1 VRAQGHFTQK
11 ERPVP
16 RTITGIKPT
25 GPPHL
30 GNYLGMI
37 RPALD
42 LARTSEAL
50 CFIADYHALTTVP
63 PPGTIRDGVL
73 DLAATLI
80 AFGLDPE
87 RAVLYRQ
94 SDVPEICELTWILS
108 CVCQKGLLNRAH
120 AYKAAV
126 QENVAAGRHRD
137 HAVGM
142 GVFSYPVLMAADIL
156 IHRAELVPVG
166 SDQRQHVEIARDLAV
181 GFNRVYGPVLVVPE
195 PAIDERVMTIPGIDG
210 RKMSKSYGNQI
221 ALSATPAEIRRR
233 VFRIVTDSRPPSE
246 PKSPDTILALYRQL
260 GAPGEAGELARRYA
274 AGEVSYAEAKAMLA
288 EAIQQLTE
296 PARER
301 HAELMADPAGLQAT
315 LASGAIRAR
324 RSAAATLEAVR
335 AATGLGWAERL
346 NPGGSAH
353 GMLVTAPP
361 GRL

>member
-1 VRAQGHFTQK
+1 MSVRAACEAAFLVRAQGHFTQK

-16 RTITGIKPT
+16 RAITGIKPT
-25 GPPHL
+25 GLPHL

-42 LARTSEAL
+42 LARTTESL

-63 PPGTIRDGVL
+63 RPDTIRDRVL

-87 RAVLYRQ
+87 RTVLYRQ

-108 CVCQKGLLNRAH
+108 CLCQKGLLNRAH

-126 QENVAAGRHRD
+126 QENMAAGRDPD
-137 HAVGM
+137 HAIGM
-142 GVFSYPVLMAADIL
+142 GLFSYPVLMAADIL

-166 SDQRQHVEIARDLAV
+166 SDQRQHVEIARDLAE
-181 GFNRVYGPVLVVPE
+181 GSNRVYGPALVPPE
-195 PAIDERVMTIPGIDG
+195 PVIDKRVMTIPGVDG

-233 VFRIVTDSRPPSE
+233 VFRIVTDSRSPSE
-246 PKSPDTILALYRQL
+246 PKIPDTILALYRQL
-260 GAPGEAGELARRYA
+260 AKPDEASELARRYA
-274 AGEVSYAEAKAMLA
+274 AGDVGYAEAKALVA
-288 EAIQQLTE
+288 EAIQRLIG
-296 PARER
+296 PAREH
-301 HAELMADPAGLQAT
+301 HAELMADPAGLRAT

-335 AATGLGWAERL
+335 AATGLGW
-346 NPGGSAH
+346 G
-353 GMLVTAPP
+353 
-361 GRL
+361 